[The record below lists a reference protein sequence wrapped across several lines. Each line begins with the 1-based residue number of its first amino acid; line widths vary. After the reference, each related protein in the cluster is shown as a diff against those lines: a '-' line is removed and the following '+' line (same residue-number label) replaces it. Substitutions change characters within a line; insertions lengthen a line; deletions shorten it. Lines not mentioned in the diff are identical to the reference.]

1 MSYVRFFYL
10 DTGEKTRADVNYDFS
25 RPEPS
30 HVRTPKTER
39 WKREVRMEEMRTLF
53 EDQPRFWTC
62 GKLAVRY
69 GVSRQ
74 QIARDVAKLR
84 RRGIPINA
92 SPQGYFLDHESDASL
107 PGT

>member
-53 EDQPRFWTC
+53 EKQPRFWTC

-84 RRGIPINA
+84 RRGIA
-92 SPQGYFLDHESDASL
+92 VQSSQRGYYLDTPDEN
-107 PGT
+107 PFPN